1 MQRARSHARIFK
13 KWIKVVKIFSLEW
26 IWIFFSF
33 FLKNNNYISDN
44 GKIWEQVNKSLKANF
59 WTKVFWTTIQ
69 NKLCV
74 KKSSR
79 GGLVDRAVTSHS
91 VRMRSFLSAVD
102 RIPLGPDILLLELE
116 EKCIDGYRRV
126 LWLYLSRCHR

>member
-1 MQRARSHARIFK
+1 MHWIRNSFPTQKLKQLVKCKEQVSCKNIK

-59 WTKVFWTTIQ
+59 RTKVFWTTIQ

-79 GGLVDRAVTSHS
+79 GGLVDRAVASHS
-91 VRMRSFLSAVD
+91 VRMQSFLSAVD
-102 RIPLGPDILLLELE
+102 RIPLGPDVLL
-116 EKCIDGYRRV
+116 KNK
-126 LWLYLSRCHR
+126 